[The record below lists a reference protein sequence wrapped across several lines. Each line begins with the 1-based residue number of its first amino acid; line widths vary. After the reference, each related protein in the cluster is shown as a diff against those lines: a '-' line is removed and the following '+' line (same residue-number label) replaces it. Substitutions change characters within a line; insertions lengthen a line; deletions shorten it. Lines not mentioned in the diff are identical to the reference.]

1 MAPPRK
7 HETDVILD
15 ATRALVLAGG
25 PRAAGV
31 AAIAKASGA
40 PAGTL
45 YHRFGNRDGV
55 LVATWLRALERF
67 QVRAMAAT
75 GDTAVDAAV
84 AMGVAALGFARDEP
98 EDARLLLSLRPADL
112 VDGAPD
118 AAFGDTLAAMNAP
131 LAARVCAAGRNAST
145 APPTRGPSTP
155 SPAPSSTCP
164 TRWCAG
170 MPPTAGCRGGSRRM
184 SRRRSGL
191 CSSRASAHDGRHDRV
206 QSRQRQPGHRGTRRG
221 TLRVDRRPRA
231 AAPLGRQRQPVRS
244 ARRATGACGRRRVLD
259 DPHAAGGAGEPRRR
273 IRGGPADRVDARRAG
288 WRTDRAA
295 VAVGARAP
303 GSTTRKPAS
312 RTPTTGR
319 NSTTRNASSAR
330 AARPRSRWA
339 AHWPGSRTSPK
350 RTDRRKRPSRWHP
363 RASPGIVTGLG

>member
-75 GDTAVDAAV
+75 GDTALDAAV
-84 AMGVAALGFARDEP
+84 AMGVAAIGFARDEP

-131 LAARVCAAGRNAST
+131 LVGAGRRSWRERLYGT
-145 APPTRGPSTP
+145 AD
-155 SPAPSSTCP
+155 A
-164 TRWCAG
+164 
-170 MPPTAGCRGGSRRM
+170 
-184 SRRRSGL
+184 
-191 CSSRASAHDGRHDRV
+191 RAIDV
-206 QSRQRQPGHRGTRRG
+206 GH
-221 TLRVDRRPRA
+221 
-231 AAPLGRQRQPVRS
+231 
-244 ARRATGACGRRRVLD
+244 
-259 DPHAAGGAGEPRRR
+259 PRRR
-273 IRGGPADRVDARRAG
+273 RPALRGGAPACRRPP
-288 WRTDRAA
+288 DAA
-295 VAVGARAP
+295 VARG
-303 GSTTRKPAS
+303 
-312 RTPTTGR
+312 
-319 NSTTRNASSAR
+319 
-330 AARPRSRWA
+330 
-339 AHWPGSRTSPK
+339 
-350 RTDRRKRPSRWHP
+350 
-363 RASPGIVTGLG
+363 